1 MLVALWHGIWS
12 DNSAAGK
19 FIVLIILALLG
30 WAFRAGFRHLGR
42 YRREEENLSQAIAK
56 LREATARQKTEP
68 ADGNT
73 ETGNPETGSPE
84 AGKPEAGNPDRAPD
98 AAGSSSGQGHV
109 SPADLATLRT
119 ELTPD
124 SLIAERFEAIEKLR
138 TRQVRVNPNA
148 LQQLS
153 LARDDARPGMAVPGA
168 VAGLA
173 IMLGLLGTFIG
184 LAVMVQQIQFVLPQ
198 SSGNVTVGSWT
209 QSVENISRV
218 LGGIKTAFSCSLVGI
233 VCSILASLINFRLRS
248 SQALFFERLERF
260 TTVELL
266 PAAVPAVE
274 DESLLDRVSL
284 QLENSFARLDD
295 IYRQN
300 QDTLKDMTGAQR
312 AFVDIVEE
320 IRKITRSE
328 ASRNL
333 EGVLEQISQT
343 NRSVLTV
350 ADQLPKVV
358 SAVEA
363 GQRRLLERFST
374 LMSNAASFS
383 TAAPVSAGGFQWTW
397 TTVLVAVGIGVALV
411 LLFVRR

>member
-1 MLVALWHGIWS
+1 MITALWHGIWS

-19 FIVLIILALLG
+19 FIVLMILALLG
-30 WAFRAGFRHLGR
+30 WAFRTGFRHLGR
-42 YRREEENLSQAIAK
+42 YRREEENLTRAIAK
-56 LREATARQKTEP
+56 LRDTTARRMTEP
-68 ADGNT
+68 ADGHPET
-73 ETGNPETGSPE
+73 GHPETGNPDSG
-84 AGKPEAGNPDRAPD
+84 GPD
-98 AAGSSSGQGHV
+98 AAGSSSEQVHV
-109 SPADLATLRT
+109 SPADLANLRT

-198 SSGNVTVGSWT
+198 SSGNVTVSSWT

-233 VCSILASLINFRLRS
+233 VCSILSSLINFRLRS

-383 TAAPVSAGGFQWTW
+383 MAAPAPAGRFQWTW
-397 TTVLVAVGIGVALV
+397 TTVLVAVGIGVALL

>member
-1 MLVALWHGIWS
+1 MFVALWHGVWA
-12 DNSAAGK
+12 DNSGAGK
-19 FIVLIILALLG
+19 VIVLIIFALLG
-30 WAFRAGFRHLGR
+30 WAIRTGLRHIHR
-42 YRREEENLSQAIAK
+42 YGREEDNLSRAMTK
-56 LREATARQKTEP
+56 LREATARRKTAP
-68 ADGNT
+68 QDAG
-73 ETGNPETGSPE
+73 P
-84 AGKPEAGNPDRAPD
+84 AGKSDS
-98 AAGSSSGQGHV
+98 AATDEEDSESGHAHV
-109 SPADLATLRT
+109 SPADLAGLRAD
-119 ELTPD
+119 LASD

-138 TRQVRVNPNA
+138 MRQVRVNPSA

-173 IMLGLLGTFIG
+173 TMLGLLGTFIG

-198 SSGNVTVGSWT
+198 SSGSVTVGSWT
-209 QSVENISRV
+209 QSVENIARV

-233 VCSILASLINFRLRS
+233 TCAILASLINFRLRS
-248 SQALFFERLERF
+248 AQALFFERLERF
-260 TTVELL
+260 TTEDLL

-284 QLENSFARLDD
+284 QLESSFARLDD

-300 QDTLKDMTGAQR
+300 QDALKDMTGAQR

-333 EGVLEQISQT
+333 EGVLEQISQA

-350 ADQLPKVV
+350 AEQLPKVV
-358 SAVEA
+358 TAVES
-363 GQRRLLERFST
+363 GQRRLLDRLSS
-374 LMSNAASFS
+374 LMASA
-383 TAAPVSAGGFQWTW
+383 TPAPLSSPTSQGRFQWTW
-397 TTVLVAVGIGVALV
+397 TNLLI
-411 LLFVRR
+411 LFVTGLTLFLFFFRR

>member
-30 WAFRAGFRHLGR
+30 WALRSGFRHLKR
-42 YRREEENLSQAIAK
+42 YEREEANLSLAIAK
-56 LREATARQKTEP
+56 LGDATARKVTAP
-68 ADGNT
+68 ADGEPAAENPAT
-73 ETGNPETGSPE
+73 QETNEAESP
-84 AGKPEAGNPDRAPD
+84 
-98 AAGSSSGQGHV
+98 SGQPNV
-109 SPADLATLRT
+109 SPADLAALRAD
-119 ELTPD
+119 LTPD

-138 TRQVRVNPNA
+138 TRQVRINPNA

-153 LARDDARPGMAVPGA
+153 LARDEARPGMAVPGA

-173 IMLGLLGTFIG
+173 TMLGLLGTFIG

-198 SSGNVTVGSWT
+198 SSGTVTVGSWT

-248 SQALFFERLERF
+248 VQALFFQRLERF
-260 TTVELL
+260 TTEDLL
-266 PAAVPAVE
+266 PAAVPTVE

-284 QLENSFARLDD
+284 QLENSFTRLDD

-300 QDTLKDMTGAQR
+300 QDALKDMTGAQR

-333 EGVLEQISQT
+333 EGVLAQVSQT

-350 ADQLPKVV
+350 ADQLPKIV

-363 GQRRLLERFST
+363 GQRRLMERLT
-374 LMSNAASFS
+374 GLVASAVPAVS
-383 TAAPVSAGGFQWTW
+383 SPAPAGRFQWTW
-397 TTVLVAVGIGVALV
+397 TSVLIVVLVGVALV
-411 LLFVRR
+411 LLLSRR

>member
-1 MLVALWHGIWS
+1 MIVALWHGVWS

-19 FIVLIILALLG
+19 FIVLIILMLLG
-30 WAFRAGFRHLGR
+30 WAFRTGFRHIGR
-42 YRREEENLSQAIAK
+42 YRREEENLTRAIAK
-56 LREATARQKTEP
+56 LQETTARRKKEP
-68 ADGNT
+68 ADSSK
-73 ETGNPETGSPE
+73 PETVVDGGESSP
-84 AGKPEAGNPDRAPD
+84 D
-98 AAGSSSGQGHV
+98 QGHV
-109 SPADLATLRT
+109 SPADLAALRT
-119 ELTPD
+119 DLAPD

-153 LARDDARPGMAVPGA
+153 LAHDDARPGMAVPGA

-173 IMLGLLGTFIG
+173 TMLGLLGTFIG

-198 SSGNVTVGSWT
+198 SSGSVTVGSWT

-260 TTVELL
+260 TTEELL
-266 PAAVPAVE
+266 PAAVPSVE

-374 LMSNAASFS
+374 LVSNAASLSVS
-383 TAAPVSAGGFQWTW
+383 TPASTGRFQWTW
-397 TTVLVAVGIGVALV
+397 MNVLIVVGAGVALV

>member
-19 FIVLIILALLG
+19 FIVLIILTLLG
-30 WAFRAGFRHLGR
+30 WALRSGFLHLRR
-42 YRREEENLSQAIAK
+42 YAREEENLARAIAS
-56 LREATARQKTEP
+56 LRNATARKLTPPPEGVP
-68 ADGNT
+68 AP
-73 ETGNPETGSPE
+73 ENPESPAADEAGSP
-84 AGKPEAGNPDRAPD
+84 
-98 AAGSSSGQGHV
+98 SGQPNI
-109 SPADLATLRT
+109 SPADLAALRVD
-119 ELTPD
+119 LTPD

-138 TRQVRVNPNA
+138 TRQVRINPNA

-153 LARDDARPGMAVPGA
+153 LARDEARPGMAVPGA

-173 IMLGLLGTFIG
+173 TMLGLLGTFIG

-198 SSGNVTVGSWT
+198 GSGTVTVGSWT

-233 VCSILASLINFRLRS
+233 VCSILASLVNFRLRA
-248 SQALFFERLERF
+248 SQALFFQRLERF
-260 TTVELL
+260 TTEDLL
-266 PAAVPAVE
+266 PAAVPTVE

-333 EGVLEQISQT
+333 EGVLAQVSLT

-363 GQRRLLERFST
+363 GQRRLMER
-374 LMSNAASFS
+374 L
-383 TAAPVSAGGFQWTW
+383 TALVSSAVPAVPSPAPAGRFQWTW
-397 TTVLVAVGIGVALV
+397 TSVLIVVLVGVALV
-411 LLFVRR
+411 LLLSRR

>member
-12 DNSAAGK
+12 DNSPAGK
-19 FIVLIILALLG
+19 VIVLIIFGLLG
-30 WAFRAGFRHLGR
+30 WAFRTGFRHLRR
-42 YRREEENLSQAIAK
+42 YGREEENLSRAITK
-56 LREATARQKTEP
+56 LREATAPRLTAPVASDPESAANGEP
-68 ADGNT
+68 AS
-73 ETGNPETGSPE
+73 EASAE
-84 AGKPEAGNPDRAPD
+84 AGLLPGE
-98 AAGSSSGQGHV
+98 GQV
-109 SPADLATLRT
+109 SPADLAALRT

-153 LARDDARPGMAVPGA
+153 LSRDEARPGMAVPGA

-173 IMLGLLGTFIG
+173 TMLGLLGTFIG

-198 SSGNVTVGSWT
+198 SSGSVTVGSWT

-218 LGGIKTAFSCSLVGI
+218 LGGIKTAFSSSLVGI
-233 VCSILASLINFRLRS
+233 VCSILASLVNFRLRTR
-248 SQALFFERLERF
+248 QALFFERLERF
-260 TTVELL
+260 TTEDLL
-266 PAAVPAVE
+266 PAAVPTVE

-300 QDTLKDMTGAQR
+300 QDSLQDMTGAQR

-333 EGVLEQISQT
+333 EGVLEQVSQT

-350 ADQLPKVV
+350 ADQLPRVV

-363 GQRRLLERFST
+363 GQRRLLDRIAT
-374 LMSNAASFS
+374 LVSSAVPVQVSS
-383 TAAPVSAGGFQWTW
+383 PAPTGRFQWSW
-397 TTVLVAVGIGVALV
+397 TSVLIVVLVGLALV
-411 LLFVRR
+411 AFLSRR

>member
-1 MLVALWHGIWS
+1 MIIALWHGIWS

-30 WAFRAGFRHLGR
+30 WAFRTGLRHIGR
-42 YRREEENLSQAIAK
+42 YRREEENLSRAIAK
-56 LREATARQKTEP
+56 LRETTARRSPAPGGEP
-68 ADGNT
+68 ENGTAEKSD
-73 ETGNPETGSPE
+73 SE
-84 AGKPEAGNPDRAPD
+84 AG
-98 AAGSSSGQGHV
+98 AAAAADPSPGHGHV

-119 ELTPD
+119 ELTAD
-124 SLIAERFEAIEKLR
+124 SLIAERLEAIEKLR

-153 LARDDARPGMAVPGA
+153 LSRDDARPGMAVPGA

-173 IMLGLLGTFIG
+173 TMLGLLGTFIG

-198 SSGNVTVGSWT
+198 GSGSVTVGSWT

-260 TTVELL
+260 TTEDLL
-266 PAAVPAVE
+266 PAAVPTVE

-300 QDTLKDMTGAQR
+300 QDALKDMTGAQR

-320 IRKITRSE
+320 IRKITRGE

-350 ADQLPKVV
+350 ADQLPKIV
-358 SAVEA
+358 SAVET
-363 GQRRLLERFST
+363 GQRRLFEKFSS
-374 LMSNAASFS
+374 LMSNAASLS
-383 TAAPVSAGGFQWTW
+383 MSSPAPAGRFQWTW
-397 TTVLVAVGIGVALV
+397 TTVLVVFVAGVMLA

>member
-1 MLVALWHGIWS
+1 MLVALWHGIWA
-12 DNSAAGK
+12 DNSPAGK
-19 FIVLIILALLG
+19 VIVLIIFALLG
-30 WAFRAGFRHLGR
+30 WAFRTGFRHLRR
-42 YRREEENLSQAIAK
+42 YGREEENLTRAIAK
-56 LREATARQKTEP
+56 LQEATAPRLTAP
-68 ADGNT
+68 AGDPA
-73 ETGNPETGSPE
+73 TGDPATGEAESGVLDEAASP
-84 AGKPEAGNPDRAPD
+84 
-98 AAGSSSGQGHV
+98 SGPGQV
-109 SPADLATLRT
+109 SPADLAALRT

-153 LARDDARPGMAVPGA
+153 LARDEARPGMAVPGA

-173 IMLGLLGTFIG
+173 TMLGLLGTFIG

-198 SSGNVTVGSWT
+198 SSGSVTVGSWT

-218 LGGIKTAFSCSLVGI
+218 LGGIKTAFSSSLVGI
-233 VCSILASLINFRLRS
+233 VCSILASLVNFRLRTC
-248 SQALFFERLERF
+248 QALFFERLERF
-260 TTVELL
+260 TTEDLL
-266 PAAVPAVE
+266 PAAVPTVE

-300 QDTLKDMTGAQR
+300 QDSLQDMTGAQR

-333 EGVLEQISQT
+333 EGVLEQVSQT

-350 ADQLPKVV
+350 VDQLPKVV
-358 SAVEA
+358 SAIEA
-363 GQRRLLERFST
+363 GQRRLLER
-374 LMSNAASFS
+374 L
-383 TAAPVSAGGFQWTW
+383 AAPVSSAVPVPMSAPAPAGRFQWTW
-397 TTVLVAVGIGVALV
+397 TSVLIAVLVGLALIAF
-411 LLFVRR
+411 LSRR

>member
-1 MLVALWHGIWS
+1 MLQALWHGIWA

-19 FIVLIILALLG
+19 LIVLIILALLG
-30 WAFRAGFRHLGR
+30 WAFRTGFRHLGR
-42 YRREEENLSQAIAK
+42 YRREEDNLSRAIAK
-56 LREATARQKTEP
+56 LREATARRQPAPGGEP
-68 ADGNT
+68 EN
-73 ETGNPETGSPE
+73 GSAENSNAE
-84 AGKPEAGNPDRAPD
+84 AGAGTTADP
-98 AAGSSSGQGHV
+98 SSDHSHV
-109 SPADLATLRT
+109 SPADLATLRKD
-119 ELTPD
+119 LSQD

-153 LARDDARPGMAVPGA
+153 LSRDDARPGMAVPGA

-173 IMLGLLGTFIG
+173 TMLGLLGTFIG
-184 LAVMVQQIQFVLPQ
+184 LAVMVQQIQFVLPG
-198 SSGNVTVGSWT
+198 SSGSVTVGSWT

-233 VCSILASLINFRLRS
+233 VCSILASLVNFRLRS

-260 TTVELL
+260 TTEELL

-284 QLENSFARLDD
+284 QLENSFSRLDD

-300 QDTLKDMTGAQR
+300 QDALKDMTGAQR

-320 IRKITRSE
+320 IRKITRGE

-350 ADQLPKVV
+350 ADQLPKIV
-358 SAVEA
+358 SAVET
-363 GQRRLLERFST
+363 GQRRLFEKFSS
-374 LMSNAASFS
+374 LLSSAASLS
-383 TAAPVSAGGFQWTW
+383 MPSQAPAGRFQWTW
-397 TTVLVAVGIGVALV
+397 TTVLVVFVAGVMLA

>member
-1 MLVALWHGIWS
+1 
-12 DNSAAGK
+12 
-19 FIVLIILALLG
+19 
-30 WAFRAGFRHLGR
+30 
-42 YRREEENLSQAIAK
+42 
-56 LREATARQKTEP
+56 
-68 ADGNT
+68 
-73 ETGNPETGSPE
+73 
-84 AGKPEAGNPDRAPD
+84 
-98 AAGSSSGQGHV
+98 
-109 SPADLATLRT
+109 
-119 ELTPD
+119 
-124 SLIAERFEAIEKLR
+124 
-138 TRQVRVNPNA
+138 
-148 LQQLS
+148 
-153 LARDDARPGMAVPGA
+153 
-168 VAGLA
+168 
-173 IMLGLLGTFIG
+173 LGTFIG

-198 SSGNVTVGSWT
+198 SSGSVTVGSWT

-260 TTVELL
+260 TTEDLL
-266 PAAVPAVE
+266 PAAVPTVE

-284 QLENSFARLDD
+284 QLENSFTRLDD

-300 QDTLKDMTGAQR
+300 QDALKDMTGAQR

-374 LMSNAASFS
+374 LMSSAASLSMS
-383 TAAPVSAGGFQWTW
+383 TPAPVGRFQWTW
-397 TTVLVAVGIGVALV
+397 TSVLVVLGVGVALV
-411 LLFVRR
+411 FLFARR

>member
-1 MLVALWHGIWS
+1 MITALWHGIWS
-12 DNSAAGK
+12 DNSGAGK

-30 WAFRAGFRHLGR
+30 WAFRTGFRHIRR
-42 YRREEENLSQAIAK
+42 YGREEENLTRAIAK
-56 LREATARQKTEP
+56 LREATVRRTTEP
-68 ADGNT
+68 VDGSP
-73 ETGNPETGSPE
+73 ETGNPETGNPE
-84 AGKPEAGNPDRAPD
+84 SGAPD
-98 AAGSSSGQGHV
+98 AADPSSAQAHV
-109 SPADLATLRT
+109 SPADLATLRK

-173 IMLGLLGTFIG
+173 TMLGLLGTFIG

-198 SSGNVTVGSWT
+198 SSGSVTVGSWT
-209 QSVENISRV
+209 QSVDNISRV

-248 SQALFFERLERF
+248 AQALCFERLERF
-260 TTVELL
+260 TTEDLL
-266 PAAVPAVE
+266 PAAVPTVE

-300 QDTLKDMTGAQR
+300 QDALKDMTGAQR

-374 LMSNAASFS
+374 LMSNAASL
-383 TAAPVSAGGFQWTW
+383 AASPPAPAGRFQWTW
-397 TTVLVAVGIGVALV
+397 TTVLVAVGIGVALL

>member
-12 DNSAAGK
+12 DNSPAGK
-19 FIVLIILALLG
+19 VIVLIIFVLLG
-30 WAFRAGFRHLGR
+30 WAFRTGFRHLRR
-42 YRREEENLSQAIAK
+42 YGREEENLTRAIAK
-56 LREATARQKTEP
+56 LREATAPRLTAP
-68 ADGNT
+68 AGDPATSGPA
-73 ETGNPETGSPE
+73 TGNAESGALDE
-84 AGKPEAGNPDRAPD
+84 AAPP
-98 AAGSSSGQGHV
+98 SGPGQV
-109 SPADLATLRT
+109 SPADLAALRT

-153 LARDDARPGMAVPGA
+153 LARDEARPGMAVPGA

-173 IMLGLLGTFIG
+173 TMLGLLGTFIG

-198 SSGNVTVGSWT
+198 SSGSVTVGSWT

-218 LGGIKTAFSCSLVGI
+218 LGGIKTAFSSSLVGI
-233 VCSILASLINFRLRS
+233 VCSILASLVNFRLRTC
-248 SQALFFERLERF
+248 QALFFERLERF
-260 TTVELL
+260 TTEDLL
-266 PAAVPAVE
+266 PAAVPTVE

-300 QDTLKDMTGAQR
+300 QDSLQDMTGAQR

-333 EGVLEQISQT
+333 EGVLEQVSQT

-363 GQRRLLERFST
+363 GQRRLLERI
-374 LMSNAASFS
+374 AALVSS
-383 TAAPVSAGGFQWTW
+383 AVPVQVSSPAPAGRFQWTW
-397 TTVLVAVGIGVALV
+397 TSVLIAVLIGLALVAFLS
-411 LLFVRR
+411 RR

>member
-1 MLVALWHGIWS
+1 MFVALWHGIWS
-12 DNSAAGK
+12 DNSGAGK
-19 FIVLIILALLG
+19 FIVLIIFALLG
-30 WAFRAGFRHLGR
+30 WALRTGFRHIQRYGR
-42 YRREEENLSQAIAK
+42 EGENLSRAIAK
-56 LREATARQKTEP
+56 LREATTRQR
-68 ADGNT
+68 T
-73 ETGNPETGSPE
+73 ETEGGAPE
-84 AGKPEAGNPDRAPD
+84 ARNPDKEAPQEAGER
-98 AAGSSSGQGHV
+98 SGQVHV

-173 IMLGLLGTFIG
+173 TMLGLLGTFIG

-198 SSGNVTVGSWT
+198 GSGNVTVGSWT

-233 VCSILASLINFRLRS
+233 VCSILASLVNFQLRS
-248 SQALFFERLERF
+248 AQALFFERLERF
-260 TTVELL
+260 TTEDLL

-300 QDTLKDMTGAQR
+300 QDALKDMTGAQR

-333 EGVLEQISQT
+333 EGVLEQISQA

-358 SAVEA
+358 TAVEA
-363 GQRRLLERFST
+363 GQRRLLDRLST
-374 LMSNAASFS
+374 LMSSAVP
-383 TAAPVSAGGFQWTW
+383 APMSSPTPVGRFQWTW
-397 TTVLVAVGIGVALV
+397 TNLLILVVTGLTLWI
-411 LLFVRR
+411 LFFRR

>member
-1 MLVALWHGIWS
+1 MIIALWHGIWS

-19 FIVLIILALLG
+19 FIVLIILTLLG
-30 WAFRAGFRHLGR
+30 WALRSGFRHLQR
-42 YRREEENLSQAIAK
+42 YGREEENLSRAIAK
-56 LREATARQKTEP
+56 LGDATARKMTAPPDGEP
-68 ADGNT
+68 ANENPAT
-73 ETGNPETGSPE
+73 QETNE
-84 AGKPEAGNPDRAPD
+84 AEPPAGQPN
-98 AAGSSSGQGHV
+98 V
-109 SPADLATLRT
+109 SPADLAALRAD
-119 ELTPD
+119 LARD

-138 TRQVRVNPNA
+138 TRQVRINPNA

-153 LARDDARPGMAVPGA
+153 LARDEARPGMAVPGA

-173 IMLGLLGTFIG
+173 TMLGLLGTFIG

-198 SSGNVTVGSWT
+198 SSGTVTVGSWT

-233 VCSILASLINFRLRS
+233 VCSILASLVNFRLRS

-260 TTVELL
+260 TTEDLL

-284 QLENSFARLDD
+284 QLENSFTRLDD

-312 AFVDIVEE
+312 AFVEIVEE
-320 IRKITRSE
+320 IRKMTRSE

-333 EGVLEQISQT
+333 EGVLVQVSQT

-350 ADQLPKVV
+350 ADQLPRIV
-358 SAVEA
+358 SAVES
-363 GQRRLLERFST
+363 GQRRLMERLTS
-374 LMSNAASFS
+374 LVSSAVPAVSS
-383 TAAPVSAGGFQWTW
+383 PAPTGRFQWTW
-397 TTVLVAVGIGVALV
+397 TSVLIVVLVGFALV
-411 LLFVRR
+411 ILLSHR

>member
-1 MLVALWHGIWS
+1 MIVALWHGIWA

-30 WAFRAGFRHLGR
+30 WTFRTGFRHIAR
-42 YRREEENLSQAIAK
+42 YRREEENLSRAIAK
-56 LREATARQKTEP
+56 LQEAMVRRPSASGS
-68 ADGNT
+68 D
-73 ETGNPETGSPE
+73 PETGAVES
-84 AGKPEAGNPDRAPD
+84 GAPD
-98 AAGSSSGQGHV
+98 TGAAATDPSPPGPSHV
-109 SPADLATLRT
+109 SPADLATLRKD
-119 ELTPD
+119 LASD

-153 LARDDARPGMAVPGA
+153 LSRDDARPGMAVPGA

-173 IMLGLLGTFIG
+173 TMLGLLGTFIG
-184 LAVMVQQIQFVLPQ
+184 LAVMVQQIQFVLPGG
-198 SSGNVTVGSWT
+198 SGNVTVSSWT
-209 QSVENISRV
+209 QSVENISHV

-248 SQALFFERLERF
+248 FQALFFERLERF
-260 TTVELL
+260 TTEDLL

-300 QDTLKDMTGAQR
+300 QDALKDMTGAQR

-320 IRKITRSE
+320 IRRITRGE

-350 ADQLPKVV
+350 ADQLPKIV
-358 SAVEA
+358 SAVEN
-363 GQRRLLERFST
+363 GQRRLFEKFSS
-374 LMSNAASFS
+374 LMSSAASLS
-383 TAAPVSAGGFQWTW
+383 MPTQAPAGRFQWTW
-397 TTVLVAVGIGVALV
+397 TTVLAVFAAGVVLA

>member
-1 MLVALWHGIWS
+1 VIAALWHGIWS

-19 FIVLIILALLG
+19 LIVLIILALLG
-30 WAFRAGFRHLGR
+30 WASRSGWRHLGR
-42 YRREEENLSQAIAK
+42 YRREEQNLSLAIARV
-56 LREATARQKTEP
+56 REATTRRPAAPAGDPANPPAENATPEP
-68 ADGNT
+68 
-73 ETGNPETGSPE
+73 GNPEPAADTAGPSP
-84 AGKPEAGNPDRAPD
+84 
-98 AAGSSSGQGHV
+98 GQANV
-109 SPADLATLRT
+109 SPADLAALRT

-138 TRQVRVNPNA
+138 TRQVRVNPSA

-173 IMLGLLGTFIG
+173 TMLGLLGTFIG

-198 SSGNVTVGSWT
+198 SSGSVSVGSWT

-248 SQALFFERLERF
+248 AQALLFERLERF
-260 TTVELL
+260 TTEELL
-266 PAAVPAVE
+266 PAAVPTVE

-284 QLENSFARLDD
+284 QLESSFARLDD

-312 AFVDIVEE
+312 AFVNIVEE

-358 SAVEA
+358 SAVES
-363 GQRRLLERFST
+363 GQRRLLERIST
-374 LMSNAASFS
+374 LVANAASLAMPAP
-383 TAAPVSAGGFQWTW
+383 AAASRFQWTW
-397 TTVLVAVGIGVALV
+397 TTVLVVVAAGAVLV

>member
-1 MLVALWHGIWS
+1 MIVALWHGIWA
-12 DNSAAGK
+12 DNSDAGK

-30 WAFRAGFRHLGR
+30 WAFRTGFRHIAR
-42 YRREEENLSQAIAK
+42 YRREEENLSQAITK
-56 LREATARQKTEP
+56 LQEVAARRLPASGGDSEAGAVEGGT
-68 ADGNT
+68 
-73 ETGNPETGSPE
+73 PE
-84 AGKPEAGNPDRAPD
+84 AGAAAADPPLD
-98 AAGSSSGQGHV
+98 AGHV
-109 SPADLATLRT
+109 SPADLATLRVDLAP
-119 ELTPD
+119 E
-124 SLIAERFEAIEKLR
+124 SLIAERFQAIEKLR

-153 LARDDARPGMAVPGA
+153 LSRDDARPGMAVPGA

-173 IMLGLLGTFIG
+173 TMLGLLGTFIG

-198 SSGNVTVGSWT
+198 SSGSVTVGSWT
-209 QSVENISRV
+209 QSVENVSHV

-248 SQALFFERLERF
+248 SQALFFEHLERF
-260 TTVELL
+260 TIEELL

-284 QLENSFARLDD
+284 QLENSFTRLDD

-300 QDTLKDMTGAQR
+300 QDALKDMTGAQR
-312 AFVDIVEE
+312 AFLDIVEE
-320 IRKITRSE
+320 IRKITRGE

-350 ADQLPKVV
+350 ADQLPKIV
-358 SAVEA
+358 SAVEN
-363 GQRRLLERFST
+363 GQRRLFEKFSS
-374 LMSNAASFS
+374 LMSSAASLS
-383 TAAPVSAGGFQWTW
+383 MPTQAPAGRFQWTW
-397 TTVLVAVGIGVALV
+397 TTVLVVLAAGVMLA

>member
-1 MLVALWHGIWS
+1 MITALWHGIWS

-30 WAFRAGFRHLGR
+30 WAFRTGFRHIRR
-42 YRREEENLSQAIAK
+42 YGREEENLTRAIAK
-56 LREATARQKTEP
+56 LREATVRRRTEP
-68 ADGNT
+68 ADGSPET
-73 ETGNPETGSPE
+73 GSPETGNPETGHPE
-84 AGKPEAGNPDRAPD
+84 SGAPD
-98 AAGSSSGQGHV
+98 AADPSSAQAHV
-109 SPADLATLRT
+109 SPADLATLRK

-173 IMLGLLGTFIG
+173 TMLGLLGTFIG

-198 SSGNVTVGSWT
+198 SSGSVTVGSWT

-248 SQALFFERLERF
+248 AQALFFERLERF
-260 TTVELL
+260 TTEDLL
-266 PAAVPAVE
+266 PAAVPTVE

-284 QLENSFARLDD
+284 QLENSFTRLDD

-300 QDTLKDMTGAQR
+300 QDALKDMTGAQR

-374 LMSNAASFS
+374 LMSNAASL
-383 TAAPVSAGGFQWTW
+383 AASPPAPAGRFQWTW
-397 TTVLVAVGIGVALV
+397 TTVLVAVGIGVALL